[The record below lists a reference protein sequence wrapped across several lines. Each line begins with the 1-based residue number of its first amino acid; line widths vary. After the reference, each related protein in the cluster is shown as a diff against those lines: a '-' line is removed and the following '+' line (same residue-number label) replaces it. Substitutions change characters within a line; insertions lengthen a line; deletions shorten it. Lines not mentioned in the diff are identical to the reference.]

1 MLWVP
6 RLGLAVP
13 WLILVV
19 AARPFPEERAL
30 LQRRLET
37 LRRILPDAP
46 YPQRDVA
53 LVREMAETAHL
64 ESLAVAARPPMES
77 GARGWVPIDVTAVAR
92 YADVDRFFRQVAL
105 SPRLIDVESVTLAA
119 MPGRQVRLSA
129 TLHAPFRS
137 PRAPATRVP
146 DGVYAQAV
154 APRPE
159 AEAFVKEQA
168 LLAAKS
174 EDIAALRRAR
184 RNPRLFLSELASVVR
199 DRPVLISRATLGEE
213 MLISGLVVGES
224 AMRALQQRVERGFFR
239 VAEVLVARQ
248 GGCLRF
254 EVRGKAPVVGPD
266 AEIPLPSAE
275 PFDVEDA
282 SCRPDRDSGG
292 ALVIRTPV
300 PKVPPRSG
308 LSLRLRDVDLADA
321 FGALH
326 LVSGQ
331 GFLVDGDV
339 QGRVSIDL
347 AGADLERA
355 LQLLA
360 KAGLRVSAPGPLR
373 RVSRA
378 QRELPARAAATRPA
392 ASPAAPRQMSML
404 LKRAAVREVLTLLDE
419 AAGAPEPVEGQDAAP
434 ASAEA
439 AAAAARITWAPAG
452 DLGRISIWA
461 RNVSVDALRAAVLDS
476 AGLVE
481 TMEEDRHVV
490 RTAGATGTPSPVT
503 TGMPERRLTV
513 EPAGLASLE
522 LTLSGLAL
530 APEGW
535 VALAYSP
542 SGALF
547 RYKRGDRIAD
557 ATVSAVES
565 TDVQIETD
573 EGPVRVPLPDAR

>member
-1 MLWVP
+1 M
-6 RLGLAVP
+6 
-13 WLILVV
+13 LVV
-19 AARPFPEERAL
+19 AGRPFPEERAL
-30 LQRRLET
+30 LERRLET
-37 LRRILPDAP
+37 LRRILPDQP
-46 YPQRDVA
+46 YPQSDVA

-64 ESLAVAARPPMES
+64 GSLEVNARPPMES
-77 GARGWVPIDVTAVAR
+77 GARGWVPVDVSAVAR
-92 YADVDRFFRQVAL
+92 YTDVDRFFRQAAL
-105 SPRLIDVESVTLAA
+105 SPRLLDVESVTLAA
-119 MPGRQVRLSA
+119 APGRMVRLSA
-129 TLHAPFRS
+129 TLNVPFRS
-137 PRAPATRVP
+137 ARAPATRVP

-159 AEAFVKEQA
+159 ADAFIKEQA

-184 RNPRLFLSELASVVR
+184 RNPRLFLSELAAVVR
-199 DRPVLISRATLGEE
+199 DRPVVISRATLGDE
-213 MLISGLVVGES
+213 MLISGLVMGES

-248 GGCLRF
+248 GGCMRF

-282 SCRPDRDSGG
+282 SCRPDRDNG
-292 ALVIRTPV
+292 AAMVIRTPV
-300 PKVPPRSG
+300 PKTPPRTG
-308 LSLRLRDVDLADA
+308 LNLRLRGVDLSDA

-331 GFLVDGDV
+331 GFVVDGDV
-339 QGRVSIDL
+339 HGRVSLDL

-360 KAGLRVSAPGPLR
+360 KAGVRVSPPGPLR

-378 QRELPARAAATRPA
+378 ERELPARALSRPA
-392 ASPAAPRQMSML
+392 AAASAAPRQMSMS

-419 AAGAPEPVEGQDAAP
+419 AAAAPEPVEGQDAAP

-439 AAAAARITWAPAG
+439 AAAASRVTWAPAG

-461 RNVSVDALRAAVLDS
+461 TALPVDVLRAAVLES
-476 AGLVE
+476 AGLTE
-481 TMEEDRHVV
+481 KMEEDRRVV
-490 RTAGATGTPSPVT
+490 RAAGDAGTPSPVT
-503 TGMPERRLTV
+503 TGPPERRLMV
-513 EPAGLASLE
+513 EPAGLATLE
-522 LTLSGLAL
+522 LHLSGLAL
-530 APEGW
+530 APQGW

-542 SGALF
+542 AGALF
-547 RYKRGDRIAD
+547 RYKRGDRLAD
-557 ATVSAVES
+557 ATVGAVES

-573 EGPVRVPLPDAR
+573 EGALRVALPDAR